1 MLKEDDVRAWTVT
14 FLATMLQCEAESIK
28 SDVNFNVMGLSSVDA
43 VIMAG
48 AMEEHFDIEIDAALF
63 LRNSTIN
70 SLIADLQASGIVG

>member
-14 FLATMLQCEAESIK
+14 FLATMLRCEAESIK